1 MRKVGSAAPSRA
13 RASCATRS
21 ARVSIGLTLISAAR
35 SLQWRAGKAKSASR
49 SAVPAYRRVIVK
61 LSGEALSGPEAFGI
75 HQPTIDRFAADI
87 VASRSLG
94 VTIGVVVGGGNV
106 LRGVHAA
113 AQGVS
118 RPTGD
123 AMGMLA
129 TVMNALVLEAA
140 IERAGASARTMSALT
155 MPQVCETYERARAL
169 RHLDDNR
176 VVVFAGGTGNPFFTT
191 DTTAVL
197 RAAEMGCDA
206 VLKAT
211 NVDGVYTADPKLDP
225 KAKRYD
231 HLTHEEAF
239 RRELKVMDATA
250 FALARENRTPII
262 VFSIL
267 EPGAIEA
274 VLRGSGRATIVSE

>member
-1 MRKVGSAAPSRA
+1 M
-13 RASCATRS
+13 
-21 ARVSIGLTLISAAR
+21 
-35 SLQWRAGKAKSASR
+35 AK
-49 SAVPAYRRVIVK
+49 PAYRRVIVK
-61 LSGEALSGPEAFGI
+61 VSGEALTGPAGFGI
-75 HQPTIDRFAADI
+75 HQPTIDRIAKDLVAAHK
-87 VASRSLG
+87 AG
-94 VTIGVVVGGGNV
+94 VTLGVVVGGGNI
-106 LRGVHAA
+106 LRGV
-113 AQGVS
+113 QISGKNLS
-118 RPTGD
+118 RPTAD
-123 AMGMLA
+123 SMGMLA
-129 TVMNALVLEAA
+129 TVMNALMLEAA

-169 RHLDDNR
+169 RHLEENR
-176 VVVFAGGTGNPFFTT
+176 VIVFAGGTGNPYFTT
-191 DTTAVL
+191 DTAAVL

-231 HLTHEEAF
+231 RLTHEEAF

-274 VLRGSGRATIVSE
+274 VLSGAGRATIVSE

>member
-1 MRKVGSAAPSRA
+1 MP
-13 RASCATRS
+13 
-21 ARVSIGLTLISAAR
+21 I
-35 SLQWRAGKAKSASR
+35 
-49 SAVPAYRRVIVK
+49 YRRVIVK
-61 LSGEALSGPEAFGI
+61 LSGEALSGPESFGI
-75 HQPTIDRFAADI
+75 HQATIDRFAADI
-87 VASRSLG
+87 VAARALG
-94 VTIGVVVGGGNV
+94 VIIGVVVGGGNV
-106 LRGVHAA
+106 LRGVEVA

-140 IERAGASARTMSALT
+140 IERAGASARTMSALA
-155 MPQVCETYERARAL
+155 MPQVCETYERQRAI
-169 RHLDDNR
+169 RHLDENR

-211 NVDGVYTADPKLDP
+211 NVDGVYTADPKQDP
-225 KAKRYD
+225 TAQRYD
-231 HLTHEEAF
+231 RLTHREAF
-239 RRELKVMDATA
+239 ARELKVMDATA
-250 FALARENRTPII
+250 FALARENRMPII

-267 EPGAIEA
+267 EPGAIKA
-274 VLRGSGRATIVSE
+274 VLSGTARATVVGE